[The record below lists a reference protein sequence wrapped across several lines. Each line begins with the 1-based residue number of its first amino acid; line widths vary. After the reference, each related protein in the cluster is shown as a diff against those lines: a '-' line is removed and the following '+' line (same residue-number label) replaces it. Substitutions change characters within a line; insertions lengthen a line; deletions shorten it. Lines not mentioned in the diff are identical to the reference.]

1 MDFTIKVA
9 EEKDTEYAE
18 QISQMYADS
27 SKERGTGI
35 AVRKP
40 EYISKKILLGNA
52 IIAKHGDELA
62 GFCYIETFSK
72 GEYVSN
78 SGLIVAHKFRGNGLS
93 KSIKKMA
100 VQYAR
105 DKNPKAKLFGI
116 TTSDIVMKI
125 NSDLGYIPVSFK
137 QLTTDEE
144 FWKGCSSC
152 VNYDVLTRND
162 KKMCLC
168 TGMLAPSKE
177 EMEHDLSHMVI
188 TKKTDEEEK

>member
-1 MDFTIKVA
+1 MDFTIELAVA
-9 EEKDTEYAE
+9 DDAKYAE
-18 QISQMYADS
+18 QISQMYAES

-40 EYISKKILLGNA
+40 AYIAQKINSGNA
-52 IIAKHGDELA
+52 IIAKLDEELA

-93 KSIKKMA
+93 KLIKKIA
-100 VQYAR
+100 VKYAR

-125 NSDLGYIPVSFK
+125 NSELGYMPVSFK
-137 QLTTDEE
+137 HLTTDEE

-162 KKMCLC
+162 KTMCLC
-168 TGMLAPSKE
+168 TGMLAKSKE
-177 EMEHDLSHMVI
+177 EMEIDLTHMI
-188 TKKTDEEEK
+188 KQKDKN

>member
-1 MDFTIKVA
+1 MDFTIELAIADDIK
-9 EEKDTEYAE
+9 YAN
-18 QISQMYADS
+18 QISQMYAES

-40 EYISKKILLGNA
+40 EYIAQKIEKGNA
-52 IIAKHGDELA
+52 IIAMHENELA

-78 SGLIVAHKFRGNGLS
+78 SGLIVAQKFRGKGLS
-93 KSIKKMA
+93 KQIKKVA
-100 VQYAR
+100 VKFAR

-137 QLTTDEE
+137 HLTTDEE

-152 VNYDVLTRND
+152 VNYDILTRND
-162 KKMCLC
+162 KSMCLC
-168 TGMLAPSKE
+168 TGMLAKSKE
-177 EMEHDLSHMVI
+177 EMEFDLTHMI
-188 TKKTDEEEK
+188 KQNDQKTNEK

>member
-9 EEKDTEYAE
+9 EEKDTEYSE
-18 QISQMYADS
+18 QISKMYAES

-40 EYISKKILLGNA
+40 VYISEKILLGNA
-52 IIAKHGDELA
+52 IIAKHGEELA

-78 SGLIVAHKFRGNGLS
+78 SGLIVANKYRGNGLS
-93 KSIKKMA
+93 KAIKKIA
-100 VQYAR
+100 VQHAR

-137 QLTTDEE
+137 HLTTDEE

-152 VNYDVLTRND
+152 INYDVLTRHD

-168 TGMLAPSKE
+168 TGMLAKSKE
-177 EMEHDLSHMVI
+177 EMEHDLSNMI
-188 TKKTDEEEK
+188 IQKKKNEEEK

>member
-1 MDFTIKVA
+1 MDFTITVA
-9 EEKDTEYAE
+9 VEKDTEYSE
-18 QISQMYADS
+18 QISQMYAES

-40 EYISKKILLGNA
+40 EYISQKILLGNA
-52 IIAKHGDELA
+52 IIAKYGDELA

-78 SGLIVAHKFRGNGLS
+78 SGLIVAHKYRGNGLS
-93 KSIKKMA
+93 KSIKKIA

-137 QLTTDEE
+137 HLTSDEE

-168 TGMLAPSKE
+168 TGMLAKSKE
-177 EMEHDLSHMVI
+177 EMEHDLSDMII
-188 TKKTDEEEK
+188 TKKKNEEE

>member
-1 MDFTIKVA
+1 MDFTISIAVDDDA
-9 EEKDTEYAE
+9 SYAQ
-18 QISQMYADS
+18 QISQMYAES

-40 EYISKKILLGNA
+40 EYIADKIKKGNA
-52 IIAKHGDELA
+52 IIAKHGEDLA
-62 GFCYIETFSK
+62 GFCYVETFSK

-78 SGLIVAHKFRGNGLS
+78 SGLIVAHKYRGNGLS
-93 KSIKKMA
+93 KQIKKIA

-125 NSDLGYIPVSFK
+125 NSELGYIPVSFK
-137 QLTTDEE
+137 HLTTDEE

-168 TGMLAPSKE
+168 TGMLAKSKE
-177 EMEHDLSHMVI
+177 EMEFDLSKMVI
-188 TKKTDEEEK
+188 QKKSEGNEK